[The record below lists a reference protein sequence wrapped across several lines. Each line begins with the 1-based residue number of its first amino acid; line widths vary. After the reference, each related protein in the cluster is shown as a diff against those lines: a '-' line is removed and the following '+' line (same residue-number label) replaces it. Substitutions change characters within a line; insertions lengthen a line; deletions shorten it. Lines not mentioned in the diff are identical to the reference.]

1 MCSWLLVVVGV
12 VAGCGLGLGRLAWPM
27 KQLGAAGLFSLPLCF
42 ESLCAIF
49 SCSHSA
55 KIDVDGVGTNDA
67 QTRDSRN
74 DGGCRQTG

>member
-12 VAGCGLGLGRLAWPM
+12 VAGLGLGLLGWPM
-27 KQLGAAGLFSLPLCF
+27 KQLGTGDLFSLPLCF